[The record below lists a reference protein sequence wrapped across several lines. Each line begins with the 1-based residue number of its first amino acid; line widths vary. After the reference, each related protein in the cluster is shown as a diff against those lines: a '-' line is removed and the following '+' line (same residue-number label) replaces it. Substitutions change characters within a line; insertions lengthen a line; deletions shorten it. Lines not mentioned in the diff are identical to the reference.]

1 MQALKSALD
10 WIFSDGSLTMATWGL
25 VVATFLLYLDGRR
38 KSKEQ
43 SREWDEERRRRK
55 EESMPSAV
63 VEIAAKEETPLDMC
77 FACFNLGNNSFF
89 IDRMIVKANDGTR
102 NESDLT
108 PQVVVPGT
116 WVTIDYDPAAL
127 LGAFGE
133 KTQYKEANC
142 VLILKGAFGTV
153 ATEPE
158 WFYIGYGKGRAE
170 WHKGRLAER
179 LPGVIPEHHKIVR
192 TQRRD

>member
-1 MQALKSALD
+1 
-10 WIFSDGSLTMATWGL
+10 
-25 VVATFLLYLDGRR
+25 
-38 KSKEQ
+38 
-43 SREWDEERRRRK
+43 
-55 EESMPSAV
+55 MPSAV

-89 IDRMIVKANDGTR
+89 VDRMIVEASDGTR

-116 WVTIDYDPAAL
+116 WVTIDYDPAGL

-153 ATEPE
+153 ATNPE
-158 WFYIGYGKGRAE
+158 WFYVGYGMGRAE
-170 WHKGRLAER
+170 WHKGRLSDR
-179 LPGVIPEHHKIVR
+179 LPGVIPKQHKIVQ
-192 TQRRD
+192 TQKRG